1 MLEIT
6 ISIRDNG
13 PLIVRGGA
21 IITDAAGNQYEVQDD
36 IALCR
41 CGHSATKPFCD
52 KAHRTAGFES
62 APRAGG

>member
-1 MLEIT
+1 MADIT
-6 ISIRDNG
+6 IQIRDNG

-21 IITDAAGNQYEVQDD
+21 VMRDAAGNQFEVQDD

-52 KAHRTAGFES
+52 KAHRSAGFES
-62 APRAGG
+62 APRVDG